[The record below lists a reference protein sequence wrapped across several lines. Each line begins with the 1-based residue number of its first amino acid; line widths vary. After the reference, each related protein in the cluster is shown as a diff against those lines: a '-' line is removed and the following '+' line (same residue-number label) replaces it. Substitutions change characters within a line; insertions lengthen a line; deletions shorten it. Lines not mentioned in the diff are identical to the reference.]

1 MIAIDNSFSLG
12 TISQL
17 IELGCDVNA
26 KDVDGNT
33 ALTSSMYIDNQPAFE
48 ILLSQGARV
57 DIEDNDGQTVKS
69 LCIEDNLTKF
79 IALLKKREEGEQLAT
94 SELLASKG

>member
-1 MIAIDNSFSLG
+1 MYQEITDNRDEKKLIELLTTKKLKPEQTNKEGQTPLMIAIDNSFSLS

-26 KDVDGNT
+26 QDVDGNT
-33 ALTSSMYIDNQPAFE
+33 PLHSSMYIDNQPAFE

-57 DIEDNDGQTVKS
+57 DVEDN
-69 LCIEDNLTKF
+69 
-79 IALLKKREEGEQLAT
+79 EG
-94 SELLASKG
+94 